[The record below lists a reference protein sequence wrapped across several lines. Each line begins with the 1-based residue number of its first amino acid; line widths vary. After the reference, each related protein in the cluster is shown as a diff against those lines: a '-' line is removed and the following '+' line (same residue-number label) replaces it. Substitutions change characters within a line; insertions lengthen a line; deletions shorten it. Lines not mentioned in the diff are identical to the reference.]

1 MTKKILCLFLTLVMI
16 FGALAVLGS
25 CGGDGGSD
33 VCEHVDANK
42 DNKCDECGEKMGA
55 DAGKF
60 FHSSNDRLFWIRG
73 TICFIDNKFNH

>member
-33 VCEHVDANK
+33 VCDHVDANK
-42 DNKCDECGEKMGA
+42 DNKCDECGGRSYQRQE
-55 DAGKF
+55 GKA
-60 FHSSNDRLFWIRG
+60 SEPCNRVR
-73 TICFIDNKFNH
+73 